1 MSGIP
6 TNWRRWQGIS
16 RQILH
21 FYNPEDEFS
30 VLSTISIPS
39 ITIMGKKD
47 GALSIPVEQTM
58 ERIKKAMTNSKRVE
72 TVILGDANHQYDDY
86 QQELADT
93 VKTWIQIM

>member
-1 MSGIP
+1 
-6 TNWRRWQGIS
+6 
-16 RQILH
+16 
-21 FYNPEDEFS
+21 
-30 VLSTISIPS
+30 
-39 ITIMGKKD
+39 MGKKD